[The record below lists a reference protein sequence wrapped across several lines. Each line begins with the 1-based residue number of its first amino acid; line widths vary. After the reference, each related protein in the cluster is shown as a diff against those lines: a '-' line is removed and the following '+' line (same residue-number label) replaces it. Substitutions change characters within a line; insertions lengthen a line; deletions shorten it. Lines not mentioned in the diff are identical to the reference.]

1 MRQNNFQM
9 LCYLTY
15 RGQSRQVITT
25 SNTANANHLW
35 EFIEYLYVVSMK
47 GDKISSAEKVASTEG
62 EGHASIR
69 SGSAGKNSLGR
80 R

>member
-1 MRQNNFQM
+1 MQ
-9 LCYLTY
+9 
-15 RGQSRQVITT
+15 I
-25 SNTANANHLW
+25 LW

-47 GDKISSAEKVASTEG
+47 GDKISSAEKAASTEG

-80 R
+80 C

>member
-1 MRQNNFQM
+1 MAFRLAIPQM
-9 LCYLTY
+9 
-15 RGQSRQVITT
+15 QI
-25 SNTANANHLW
+25 LW

-47 GDKISSAEKVASTEG
+47 GDKISSAEKAASTEG
-62 EGHASIR
+62 EGHASIQ

>member
-1 MRQNNFQM
+1 MRQKTFQM
-9 LCYLTY
+9 LCKLTY
-15 RGQSRQVITT
+15 RLRLAIPRMQI
-25 SNTANANHLW
+25 LW

-47 GDKISSAEKVASTEG
+47 GDKISSAEKAASTEG